1 MICHL
6 GSSNIRHDRRN
17 RLRRLRLDA
26 RMDGWMGSVDTS
38 RRRIDA
44 MMTMTMRASV
54 TTTRVTTPTTSRGR
68 RGAATTTTT
77 RAGATF
83 EVPSQYTKVTPCG
96 AGVLVKVAAAETVTK
111 GGIVLTETAQRKPT
125 SGTYLI
131 AGGGRRQGRARSFPH
146 DGRARARTTGR
157 RVWVARVV
165 RRSARTPPFLHP
177 FARTRNV

>member
-1 MICHL
+1 
-6 GSSNIRHDRRN
+6 
-17 RLRRLRLDA
+17 
-26 RMDGWMGSVDTS
+26 
-38 RRRIDA
+38 